1 MVSID
6 DLIRFPAGSV
16 DLVILRGARL
26 RALGELVGLL
36 MDVED
41 DLDPEEFDRLR
52 AAYRAAH
59 ADYVA
64 ALDRVA
70 GGGTRDEWGR

>member
-1 MVSID
+1 MGGIDDSID
-6 DLIRFPAGSV
+6 GV

-36 MDVED
+36 IDTED

-52 AAYRAAH
+52 AAYRVAH
-59 ADYVA
+59 GAYVE
-64 ALDRVA
+64 ALDRI
-70 GGGTRDEWGR
+70 EWGGMRDGRDG